1 MLLVDLFI
9 VALAHYWSL
18 TFNSIV
24 VVQVVIAIGLAVDYS
39 AHIAHTY
46 LTVEPPAR
54 LKSNKAKRKYKAS
67 RSLSQMGSSVFHGGF
82 STFLAISVL
91 SLSKSYIF
99 IVFFRM
105 WFGIII
111 FAMANGFFLLP
122 VVLSFIGPVNENK
135 KKSGSGK
142 DKPRKALELENMEN
156 EKRSTEE
163 REKTSE
169 EKAKRS

>member
-1 MLLVDLFI
+1 MVTVAVLLVDFFI
-9 VALAHYWSL
+9 VALVHYWSL
-18 TFNSIV
+18 TFNNIV

-46 LTVEPPAR
+46 LIVEPPKNIR
-54 LKSNKAKRKYKAS
+54 STKAKRMYKAS

-111 FAMANGFFLLP
+111 FAMSNGFLLLP
-122 VVLSFIGPVNENK
+122 VVLSYIGPVQENK
-135 KKSGSGK
+135 RKKK
-142 DKPRKALELENMEN
+142 DK
-156 EKRSTEE
+156 STEE
-163 REKTSE
+163 SP
-169 EKAKRS
+169 

>member
-1 MLLVDLFI
+1 MVAGAVLLVDFFI
-9 VALAHYWSL
+9 VALVHYWSL

-46 LTVEPPAR
+46 LTVDPPKK
-54 LKSNKAKRKYKAS
+54 LKSKRAKRMYKAS

-91 SLSKSYIF
+91 SMSKSYIF

-111 FAMANGFFLLP
+111 FAMSNGFLLLP
-122 VVLSFIGPVNENK
+122 VVLSYIGPVQSK
-135 KKSGSGK
+135 KKRKKK
-142 DKPRKALELENMEN
+142 DE
-156 EKRSTEE
+156 
-163 REKTSE
+163 
-169 EKAKRS
+169 